1 MVRKNRDSKFIIYE
15 VLYIF
20 VITVL
25 VLKGADLDLDKV
37 ISSNRAV
44 SKSVRDSLVTMI
56 DSLTAKGLKFEIKL
70 NPDIQKQ
77 NVELKE
83 KVESLNK
90 KVATLSDKIKELPP
104 PELAANK
111 EIKPK
116 EQTIMQSPISITQ
129 TFYQYTWNI
138 ARNSGDVPTNIY
150 DPKNMSEPIVTIPAG
165 QEKKFNLM
173 GQSEVIAKY
182 GTQEEKINVIP
193 LKPPQIKITKV
204 TTKMDGSTIYAQD
217 LQNITVFNVTI
228 VYLRPEQ
235 LKITH
240 SGPISVSGPYK
251 DNNGNNVY
259 YVSLKIA
266 PNETKYDEWINR
278 PGTLQEADG
287 RYKANFFFFV
297 TDKISKAHAEAGDSF
312 YFTDFSK

>member
-1 MVRKNRDSKFIIYE
+1 MVRKNHDSKFIIYE

-37 ISSNRAV
+37 ISTNRAV
-44 SKSVRDSLVTMI
+44 SKGVRDSLVTMI
-56 DSLTAKGLKFEIKL
+56 DSLTSKGLNFEIKL
-70 NPDIQKQ
+70 NPNVQQQ
-77 NVELKE
+77 NKELKE
-83 KVESLNK
+83 KVEILNK
-90 KVATLSDKIKELPP
+90 KVASLSKKIKLLPP
-104 PELAANK
+104 EETKPK
-111 EIKPK
+111 EESKPK
-116 EQTIMQSPISITQ
+116 EQTILQSPISITQ
-129 TFYQYTWNI
+129 TFYQYTWNT
-138 ARNSGDVPTNIY
+138 AKNSGNVPTIIY
-150 DPKNMSEPIVTIPAG
+150 DPKNMNEPIVTIPPG

-173 GQSEVIAKY
+173 GQDEVIAKY

-204 TTKMDGSTIYAQD
+204 TTKMDASTIYVQD

-228 VYLRPEQ
+228 IYLRPEQ
-235 LKITH
+235 LKVTH

-266 PNETKYDEWINR
+266 SNETKYDDWINR

>member
-1 MVRKNRDSKFIIYE
+1 MVRKNHDSKFIIYE

-37 ISSNRAV
+37 ISTNRAV
-44 SKSVRDSLVTMI
+44 SKGVRDSLVTMI
-56 DSLTAKGLKFEIKL
+56 DSLTSKGLNFEIKL
-70 NPDIQKQ
+70 NPNVQQQ
-77 NVELKE
+77 NKELKE
-83 KVESLNK
+83 KVEILNK
-90 KVATLSDKIKELPP
+90 KVASLSKKIKLLPP
-104 PELAANK
+104 EETKPK
-111 EIKPK
+111 EESKPK
-116 EQTIMQSPISITQ
+116 EQTILQSPISITQ
-129 TFYQYTWNI
+129 TFYQYTWNT
-138 ARNSGDVPTNIY
+138 AKNSGNVPTIIY
-150 DPKNMSEPIVTIPAG
+150 DPKNMNEPIVTIPPG

-173 GQSEVIAKY
+173 GQDEVIAKY
-182 GTQEEKINVIP
+182 GTQEEKINVVP

-204 TTKMDGSTIYAQD
+204 TTKMDASTIYVQD

-228 VYLRPEQ
+228 IYLRPEQ
-235 LKITH
+235 LKVTH

-266 PNETKYDEWINR
+266 SNETKYDDWINR

>member
-1 MVRKNRDSKFIIYE
+1 MVRKNHDSKFIIYE

-37 ISSNRAV
+37 ISTNRAV
-44 SKSVRDSLVTMI
+44 TKGVRDSLVTLI
-56 DSLTAKGLKFEIKL
+56 DSLTSKGLKFEIKL
-70 NPDIQKQ
+70 NPDIKKQ
-77 NVELKE
+77 NKELKE
-83 KVESLNK
+83 KVEKLNQQVASLNK
-90 KVATLSDKIKELPP
+90 KVSLIP
-104 PELAANK
+104 PEETQPEK
-111 EIKPK
+111 KTKPA
-116 EQTIMQSPISITQ
+116 EQTILQSPISITQ

-138 ARNSGDVPTNIY
+138 AKNSGSVPTIIY
-150 DPKNMSEPIVTIPAG
+150 NPKDMTKPIVTIPPG
-165 QEKKFNLM
+165 QEKKFNLT
-173 GQSEVIAKY
+173 GENEVVAKY
-182 GTQEEKINVIP
+182 GTQEEKIKVVP
-193 LKPPQIKITKV
+193 LKTPQIKITKV
-204 TTKMDGSTIYAQD
+204 TTKMDGSTIYAKD

-228 VYLRPEQ
+228 IYLRPEQ
-235 LKITH
+235 LKVTH

-266 PNETKYDEWINR
+266 STQSKYDDWIDR

-297 TDKISKAHAEAGDSF
+297 SDKISKAHAEAGDSF

>member
-37 ISSNRAV
+37 ISTNRAV

-56 DSLTAKGLKFEIKL
+56 DSLTDKGLKFEIKL

-77 NVELKE
+77 NVELKQ
-83 KVESLNK
+83 KVEALNK
-90 KVATLSDKIKELPP
+90 KVASLSDRIKEMPP
-104 PELAANK
+104 PEETPTK
-111 EIKPK
+111 ETKPI
-116 EQTIMQSPISITQ
+116 EQTILQSPISITQ
-129 TFYQYTWNI
+129 TFYQYTWNT
-138 ARNSGDVPTNIY
+138 AKNSGDVPTVIY
-150 DPKNMSEPIVTIPAG
+150 DPKNMNEPIVTIPAG

-173 GQSEVIAKY
+173 GQDQVIAKY
-182 GTQEEKINVIP
+182 GTQEEKIKVIP
-193 LKPPQIKITKV
+193 LKPPQIKISKV
-204 TTKMDGSTIYAQD
+204 TTKMDGSTIYVQD
-217 LQNITVFNVTI
+217 LQNITVFNVTVI
-228 VYLRPEQ
+228 YMRPEQ
-235 LKITH
+235 LKVTH

-266 PNETKYDEWINR
+266 PNENKYDEWINR